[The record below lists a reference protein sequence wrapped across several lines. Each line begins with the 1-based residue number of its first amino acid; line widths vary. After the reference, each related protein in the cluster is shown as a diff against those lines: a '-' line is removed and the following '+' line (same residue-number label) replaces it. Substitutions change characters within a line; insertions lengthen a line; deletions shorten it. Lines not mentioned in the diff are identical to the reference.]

1 MRLLTV
7 FYLLIMAVLVQ
18 AQSDLEFSFEAN
30 DFAAGLPINQTG
42 VIRFTVINHG
52 PDDVLSSQASITIG
66 GSYDRNVSESPIRY
80 FSALTSNDSE
90 CSLIAVSVDPP
101 PPFVS
106 FVPVFHGTIQKTIAA
121 QSSVSCEFKTTIQYV
136 DTVDIRWRINPPQS
150 VIDPNPD
157 NNSQQF
163 TFRGLAASV
172 PVNDYWTLLLLITA
186 LLIVAWQLS
195 IKQQANSSS
204 E

>member
-1 MRLLTV
+1 
-7 FYLLIMAVLVQ
+7 MAVLVQ

-121 QSSVSCEFKTTIQYV
+121 QSSVSCEFNTSIQYV
-136 DTVDIRWRINPPQS
+136 DTVDILWQINPPIGITDS
-150 VIDPNPD
+150 DMS
-157 NNSQQF
+157 NNAQQF
-163 TFRGLAASV
+163 TFRGLAAKV
-172 PVNDYWTLLLLITA
+172 TINYVGTLLLLLT
-186 LLIVAWQLS
+186 LLLASAWRHRQKCQYDSLKS
-195 IKQQANSSS
+195 I
-204 E
+204 